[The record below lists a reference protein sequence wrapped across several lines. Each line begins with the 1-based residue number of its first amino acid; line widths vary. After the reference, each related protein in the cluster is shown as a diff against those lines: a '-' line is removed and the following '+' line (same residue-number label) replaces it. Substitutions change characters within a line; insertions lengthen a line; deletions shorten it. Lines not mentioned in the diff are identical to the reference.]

1 MLIPPK
7 YSLTSKITQQLQS
20 IEGSKEVI
28 NSLEIPAEIETRIR
42 RKSTLKSSLFSAR
55 IEGNPLTLEELQ
67 KTPSS
72 DQRKKEVFNVL
83 RGLNWVYK
91 RGSRDLSVKNILDL
105 HQVAMKDL
113 IDQSA
118 LGKFRNKTTAIF
130 NANGIAVYL
139 PPPPRKIPSL
149 IKRLLNF
156 INADKEPFVP
166 IRACLAH
173 YSFEKIHPFFDGNG
187 RVGRL
192 LLQAVLVKIGYAMKG
207 LLAIEENLDQK
218 RPQYYR
224 VLDEPEK
231 DVSAYLEF
239 MLAIID
245 QAARE
250 AKKEVIKK
258 QQGTAEDYLLPRR
271 AEILSIIR
279 DHEFANFDLI
289 RRRFL
294 AVNERTLR
302 YDLKKLSDL
311 GLIKKLG
318 KTRGVYYR
326 AAKSAS

>member
-7 YSLTSKITQQLQS
+7 YFLTPEITQRLQS

-28 NSLEIPAEIETRIR
+28 NSLEIPTEIETMIR

-72 DQRKKEVFNVL
+72 DQRKKEVFNIL

-91 RGSRDLSVKNILDL
+91 RGSSDLSVKNILDL

-113 IDQSA
+113 IDQNV
-118 LGKFRNKTTAIF
+118 LGKFRNETTAIF

-149 IKRLLNF
+149 IKRLLSF
-156 INADKEPFVP
+156 INSDKEPFVP

-192 LLQAVLVKIGYAMKG
+192 LLQAVLVKSGYAMKG

-224 VLDEPEK
+224 ALDEPEK

-250 AKKEVIKK
+250 AKEEVIKK
-258 QQGTAEDYLLPRR
+258 QQGTAEDFLLPRR

-302 YDLKKLSDL
+302 YDLKNS
-311 GLIKKLG
+311 LI
-318 KTRGVYYR
+318 
-326 AAKSAS
+326 